1 MLPFLLGLSILS
13 SVTQNCIFN
22 RVSKKD
28 LATSSH
34 IYYFNTIT
42 SFICLLIFGTMLLF
56 GKISLFTVLL
66 GVVFGVMTALRN
78 VYNMKALAVGPMNI
92 TLMITTSST
101 IIPTLS
107 GVFFGERFS
116 LTKLAL
122 VFVLIAFIY
131 LSLQN
136 GEQKAMN
143 KKWFLF
149 VMLTFFTQGLV
160 GVLQKVH
167 QNSVYREEASGF
179 LFVTFLL
186 ACLFNRSRVKEKV
199 KELNFGK
206 KQILFALICGLCTFT
221 MNFLNLKLAGVL
233 PSQIFF
239 PVVNGGSMVLSQIMS
254 VVMFKEIPTKKQ
266 IVGLAG
272 GIATLI
278 AICIVK

>member
-1 MLPFLLGLSILS
+1 MLPFLLGMSILS
-13 SVTQNCIFN
+13 SVSQNCILN
-22 RVSKKD
+22 KASKKD
-28 LATSSH
+28 LTTNNH
-34 IYYFNTIT
+34 IYYFNTVI
-42 SFICLLIFGTMLLF
+42 SFTCLIIFGIMLF
-56 GKISLFTVLL
+56 GGSLSPFTVLL

-78 VYNMKALAVGPMNI
+78 VYNMKALSVGPMNI

-116 LTKLAL
+116 LAKLLL
-122 VFVLIAFIY
+122 VFVLIGFIY
-131 LSLQN
+131 ISL
-136 GEQKAMN
+136 GISTDSKVN

-167 QNSVYREEASGF
+167 QTSVYREEASGF
-179 LFVTFLL
+179 LFVAFIL
-186 ACLFNRSRVKEKV
+186 ACIFNRARVRVKV
-199 KELNFGK
+199 KELNFK
-206 KQILFALICGLCTFT
+206 KTYVLLAVICGLCTFT
-221 MNFLNLKLAGVL
+221 MNYLNLKLAGVL

-254 VVMFKEIPTKKQ
+254 VVIFKEIPTKKQ
-266 IVGLAG
+266 VVGLAG